1 MEPHLDMDSRPSLA
15 HDHRVTL
22 VQAREFNLIIEQ
34 KQWEKQKKVETCSL
48 KTFRVPFG
56 VTRNSIACVT
66 SIEVCA
72 KLCRVMG
79 IDEM

>member
-34 KQWEKQKKVETCSL
+34 KQWEKQKKL
-48 KTFRVPFG
+48 KHAVSKHSVSRSVSRGTQLH
-56 VTRNSIACVT
+56 A
-66 SIEVCA
+66 
-72 KLCRVMG
+72 
-79 IDEM
+79 